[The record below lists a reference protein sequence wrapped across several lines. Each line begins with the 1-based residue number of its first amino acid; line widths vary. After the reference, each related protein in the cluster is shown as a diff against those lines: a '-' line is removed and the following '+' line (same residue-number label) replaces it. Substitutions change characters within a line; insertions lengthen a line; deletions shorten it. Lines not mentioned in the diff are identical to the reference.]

1 MLVTMKKKK
10 RAPSIYD
17 VAKLAGV
24 SPSTVSRFLNRTTF
38 ISKEKNEAIEG
49 AIKQLGYKSHH
60 LLKQGTNQ
68 RTMTIGVLV
77 QNPESPFTSRI
88 FNDME
93 RFLAPKGYSLV
104 IASGYWQHSMQLHA
118 LNYLDKNHVD
128 GVIVVAGSLTEQEL
142 TEYSKKI
149 PVVAVGY
156 NYTAERLKSINID
169 NVLGGHMATLHLLQK
184 GHVNIAHIKG
194 MLNQPDAVARFVGYK
209 KALAEAGIK
218 VRSNLIKQGD
228 FSSETGYE
236 RTLELLTSKVH
247 FSALFAANDQT
258 AYGAIKALH
267 DHGLRVPEDVSVVGF
282 DDLPTSKYFTP
293 GLTTLRQPFEEIG
306 VVCAESI
313 LNLLAGKQSNTR
325 LPPIELI
332 VRESTTSKFLPPS
345 TNSEY
350 YTSSK
355 SD

>member
-1 MLVTMKKKK
+1 MIMNKKK
-10 RAPSIYD
+10 RSPSIYD
-17 VAKLAGV
+17 VAKLASV
-24 SPSTVSRFLNRTTF
+24 SPSTVSRYLNRTTF
-38 ISKEKNEAIEG
+38 ISQEKTVAIEG
-49 AIKQLGYKSHH
+49 AIKTLDYKPNYRMN
-60 LLKQGTNQ
+60 QGLNA

-93 RFLAPKGYSLV
+93 RFLGPKGYSLI

-118 LNYLDKNHVD
+118 LEYLEKSNVD

-142 TEYSKKI
+142 VEYSRKI

-156 NYTAERLKSINID
+156 NFTSEKLQSVNID
-169 NVLGGHMATLHLLQK
+169 NVLGGHMATLHLLQQ

-194 MLNQPDAVARFVGYK
+194 LLNQPDAVARFVGYK
-209 KALAEAGIK
+209 KALTEAGIK
-218 VRSNLIKQGD
+218 VRNNLIKQGD
-228 FSSETGYE
+228 FSSETGYD
-236 RTLELLTSKVH
+236 RTVELIESKVH

-267 DHGLRVPEDVSVVGF
+267 DHGIKVPEDVSVIGF
-282 DDLPTSKYFTP
+282 DDLPTSKFFTP
-293 GLTTLRQPFEEIG
+293 GLTTLRQPVEEIG

-313 LNLLAGKQSNTR
+313 LSLLTGEKRSTR
-325 LPPIELI
+325 LPPIDLI
-332 VRESTTSKFLPPS
+332 VRESTVSKFRPKES
-345 TNSEY
+345 QIG
-350 YTSSK
+350 SK

>member
-1 MLVTMKKKK
+1 MKKKK

-38 ISKEKNEAIEG
+38 ISKEKTIAIED
-49 AIKQLGYKSHH
+49 AIKALDYKPNYHMN
-60 LLKQGTNQ
+60 QGTNT
-68 RTMTIGVLV
+68 RSMTIGVLV

-93 RFLAPKGYSLV
+93 RCLGPKGYSLV
-104 IASGYWQHSMQLHA
+104 IASGYWQHSMQLQA
-118 LNYLDKNHVD
+118 LSYLEKSNVD
-128 GVIVVAGSLTEQEL
+128 GVIVVAGSLTEHEL
-142 TEYSKKI
+142 VEYSRKI

-156 NYTAERLKSINID
+156 SYTSEKLHSVNID
-169 NVLGGHMATLHLLQK
+169 NVLGGHMATLHLLQQ

-194 MLNQPDAVARFVGYK
+194 LLNQPDAVARFVGYK
-209 KALAEAGIK
+209 KALTEAGIK
-218 VRSNLIKQGD
+218 VRNNLIKQGD
-228 FSSETGYE
+228 FSSELGYE
-236 RTLELLTSKVH
+236 RTVELIESDVH

-267 DHGLRVPEDVSVVGF
+267 DHGFKVPEDVSVIGF

-293 GLTTLRQPFEEIG
+293 GLTTLRQPVEEIG

-313 LNLLAGKQSNTR
+313 LSLLAGEQCSTR
-325 LPPIELI
+325 LPPIDLI
-332 VRESTTSKFLPPS
+332 VRDSTVSKFRP
-345 TNSEY
+345 
-350 YTSSK
+350 K
-355 SD
+355 